1 MQVHYKS
8 TFREFDV
15 SVYHREQ
22 LTYIALTHRQVPIRT
37 VFVGD
42 FAFSDSRDSWRTLQ
56 PNSFRST
63 EKRPILRSRS
73 VLRRLLVPSTWW
85 WYEKCNSY
93 SQNRYNNID
102 SDHSKRVL
110 NQMDDIKDVMISN
123 IDKIL
128 QRGEKLELVIDKT
141 NDLADA
147 ATVAAT

>member
-1 MQVHYKS
+1 MYFH
-8 TFREFDV
+8 
-15 SVYHREQ
+15 
-22 LTYIALTHRQVPIRT
+22 
-37 VFVGD
+37 
-42 FAFSDSRDSWRTLQ
+42 
-56 PNSFRST
+56 
-63 EKRPILRSRS
+63 
-73 VLRRLLVPSTWW
+73 
-85 WYEKCNSY
+85 

-147 ATVAAT
+147 ATVAATKKYSQL